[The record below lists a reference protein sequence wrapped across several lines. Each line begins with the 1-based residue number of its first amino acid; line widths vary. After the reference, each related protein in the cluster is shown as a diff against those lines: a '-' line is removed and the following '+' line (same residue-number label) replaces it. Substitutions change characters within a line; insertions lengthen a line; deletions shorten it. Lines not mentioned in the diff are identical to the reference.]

1 MVEQNQKKDSKEK
14 DQAKIPKKEK
24 QRGHRISKVNPGS
37 IAEELE
43 IQVGDRLISID
54 GHEIKDVLDY
64 RFYVNSES
72 MILLVEKPDGE
83 EWEYEIEHDYEDI
96 GIDFDSGLMSD
107 YKTCTNKCVF
117 CFIDQMPP
125 GMRETL
131 YFKDDDSRLSFLQGN
146 YVTLTNMKQSDIER
160 IIAFKL
166 APINISVHTTN
177 PELRKKM
184 LHNRF
189 AGDSLKYLDVL
200 YQHNIP
206 MNGQIVLC
214 KGWNDGEELRRSL
227 EDLLKLAPVM
237 ESVSVVPLGMTKFR
251 DGLEKMNRIDK
262 QSARDAIDMIE
273 HYQKLAMDKC
283 NRHFVHASDEFYLL
297 ADRELPTEDRYDGYI
312 QLENGVGMLRLL
324 IEEVRDALL
333 QLRQEGI
340 DFSKEKKQ
348 EISIATGR
356 LPAQILKMLIKEVE
370 EVMVNTEVHLYPIR
384 NDFFGEDIT
393 VSGLVTGT
401 DLMKQLK
408 GVELGSRLLL
418 PINMFRSNEEVFLDD
433 YTRMDVEQEL
443 GVDIVKVASS
453 GYDFVNA
460 IRYRDYVET
469 RVYSH
474 YEPSDAEF
482 FASVTDEV
490 ENEF

>member
-1 MVEQNQKKDSKEK
+1 MVEQEKKEGKKESGQKNQK
-14 DQAKIPKKEK
+14 P
-24 QRGHRISKVNPGS
+24 RGHRISQVAAGS

-43 IQVGDRLISID
+43 IAVGDRLISID
-54 GHEIKDVLDY
+54 GHAIKDVLDY
-64 RFYVNSES
+64 RFYANSES
-72 MILLVEKPDGE
+72 MLMLIEKENGE

-117 CFIDQMPP
+117 CFIDQMPS

-146 YVTLTNMKQSDIER
+146 YVTLTNMKESDIER
-160 IIAFKL
+160 IIDFKL

-189 AGDSLKYLDVL
+189 AGDSLRYLDRL
-200 YQHNIP
+200 YENNIP

-214 KGWNDGEELRRSL
+214 KGWNDGAELDRSL
-227 EDLLKLAPVM
+227 QDLLKFAPVM

-251 DGLEKMNRIDK
+251 DGLEKMDRIDA
-262 QSARDAIDMIE
+262 QSARDAIDLIE
-273 HYQKLAMDKC
+273 RYQNLAMEKC
-283 NRHFVHASDEFYLL
+283 GKHFVHASDEFYLL
-297 ADRELPTEDRYDGYI
+297 ADRKLPEESRYDGYI

-324 IEEVRDALL
+324 IEEVRDALD
-333 QLRQEGI
+333 RIKEEGI
-340 DFSKEKKQ
+340 DFSKEAPQ
-348 EISIATGR
+348 VVSIATGR
-356 LPAQILKMLIKEVE
+356 LAAQILRTLIKEIE
-370 EVMVNTEVHLYPIR
+370 EVMVNTKILLYPIR

-393 VSGLVTGT
+393 VSGLVTGG
-401 DLMKQLK
+401 DIMKQLK
-408 GVELGSRLLL
+408 EVNLGDRLLL

-433 YTRMDVEQEL
+433 YTRMDVEDEL
-443 GVDIVKVASS
+443 GIDIIKVASS

-469 RVYSH
+469 KVYSH
-474 YEPSDAEF
+474 YEPSDEEF
-482 FASVTDEV
+482 FASIGE
-490 ENEF
+490 